1 MPAKRSCDIERIYS
15 RKKFAAKLR
24 RFATAVAS
32 GRAFRIQVAGERLQ
46 VPADAHFSIEH
57 ERAGGADEVE
67 FQIRWRRR

>member
-1 MPAKRSCDIERIYS
+1 MPAKRSRDIERIY
-15 RKKFAAKLR
+15 
-24 RFATAVAS
+24 
-32 GRAFRIQVAGERLQ
+32 Q